1 MDFIRKWIL
10 ESGKKIRKIPK
21 GIQENFWDSKST
33 GEQTAGMKR
42 EKNVRIY
49 DNSRACKYFK
59 ERTWERAESCKD
71 CDLKHGGN
79 ESHVLCSGYPFTNK
93 TGYSPCDNGRTEI
106 GKQLSLL

>member
-1 MDFIRKWIL
+1 MDFGEWEEDPENPKRYTRKFL
-10 ESGKKIRKIPK
+10 GFKKHR
-21 GIQENFWDSKST
+21 GADGRHE
-33 GEQTAGMKR
+33 KR
-42 EKNVRIY
+42 KNVRIY